1 MRTSACTADV
11 ACHQLGEGTDGGRA
25 AASAMM
31 VLSKFGKC
39 WQSTCPALSSNVVPT
54 SFMCVNNSIRSCS
67 FCASFAFDEVA
78 GKRVHDGK
86 QNSNRPSAVAQ
97 HSNFNANKPASGDCS
112 VAIATVAC
120 IYLGMQ
126 PTKYA
131 HHSNAVHANVH
142 LGNLGND
149 LWPARRQCQVE
160 AGNAVNT

>member
-25 AASAMM
+25 AASTMM

-126 PTKYA
+126 PTKCVIIRTPFTRM
-131 HHSNAVHANVH
+131 ST
-142 LGNLGND
+142 LETLETTCGLPG
-149 LWPARRQCQVE
+149 
-160 AGNAVNT
+160 GNAKSKQEML